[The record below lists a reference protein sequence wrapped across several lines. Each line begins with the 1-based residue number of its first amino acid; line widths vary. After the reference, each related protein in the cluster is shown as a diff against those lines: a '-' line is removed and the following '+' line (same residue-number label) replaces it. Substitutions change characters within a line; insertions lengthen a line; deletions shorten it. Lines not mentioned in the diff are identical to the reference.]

1 MKKIILILLM
11 LSINTVFAQAPAAG
25 LVAYWPLDGNFNDA
39 SGNAINGTNFSST
52 ATPNQS
58 GVTNK
63 AFNFANPTATV
74 AQYGSH
80 PIISSLNFTAAQNFT
95 ISFWVYFN
103 SVINHSAGIY
113 DNNLNAGGYGIF
125 LLQGPPNI
133 VKFSWRG
140 TQISATAAVATLA
153 VWKHISC
160 VKNGST
166 MSIYVN
172 GVLNVSGTVG
182 TSTPT
187 YPLAGRF
194 GAMTFTGFAAP
205 NNYNGLEGKI
215 DEFRIYN
222 RALTATELLSVLP
235 IHLTNFSGSLNS
247 SNKTLLNWQTEYEQ
261 NAKDFIVQRS
271 IDNRTFEPGGT
282 VKAAGNSNINTKYNF
297 EDNVINVTANKI
309 YYRLQLNDIDGKQAY
324 SEIITL
330 TKANTKAEINIYPN
344 PVNDKIQV
352 QAYFT
357 KAADAVV
364 TIINTDGKTLLQ
376 KTINVQTGNNSFP
389 VDVSSLEK
397 GNYFIRIETLDEKYV
412 KEVMKL

>member
-1 MKKIILILLM
+1 MRKIIPFLLM
-11 LSINTVFAQAPAAG
+11 LSFNSIFAQAPTSG
-25 LVAYWPLDGNFNDA
+25 LVAFWPLDGNFNDA
-39 SGNAINGTNFSST
+39 SGNAINGTNFSATST
-52 ATPNQS
+52 TSLN

-63 AFNFANPTATV
+63 AMNFANTTATV

-80 PIISSLNFTAAQNFT
+80 PITSSLNFTAAQDFT

-133 VKFSWRG
+133 VRFSWRG
-140 TQISATAAVATLA
+140 TQISATAASIPLAT
-153 VWKHISC
+153 WKHFSC

-166 MSIYVN
+166 MAIYVD
-172 GVLNVSGTVG
+172 GVLNVSGAVG
-182 TSTPT
+182 TATPS

-194 GAMTFTGFAAP
+194 GAMTYTAYAAP

-215 DEFRIYN
+215 DDVRIYN
-222 RALTATELLSVLP
+222 RVLTAPELVAVLP

-261 NAKDFIVQRS
+261 NAKDFTIQRS
-271 IDNRTFEPGGT
+271 IDNITFEPIGK
-282 VKAAGNSNINTKYNF
+282 VNAAGNSNTISKYNF
-297 EDNVINVTANKI
+297 EDNVSNIKASKV

-324 SEIITL
+324 SDIVAL
-330 TKANTKAEINIYPN
+330 KKANTKAEISIYPN
-344 PVNDKIQV
+344 PANDKIQV
-352 QAYFT
+352 QAYFNKT
-357 KAADAVV
+357 ADAAVK
-364 TIINTDGKTLLQ
+364 IINADGKIVLHQ
-376 KTINVQTGNNSFP
+376 TIKIQAGNNSFP
-389 VDVSSLEK
+389 LNVANVEK
-397 GNYFIRIETLDEKYV
+397 GNYFLQVETLDEKYV